1 MGLFDWLRPK
11 PAPQSP
17 APTPPPPHPGDARFL
32 ACVAIVLGKEGGFVN
47 DPADPGGATNLGI
60 TRATLEAWR
69 GQPVSE
75 ADVRKLTQAEALQ
88 IYRARYWNVMRCD
101 DLPPG
106 IDLMVFDF
114 GVNAGPS
121 RAASHL
127 QRAVG
132 ARVDGAIGPRTIAAA
147 KAANAH
153 NVIDMLVLRREQHY
167 RSLPTFP
174 KFGRGW
180 LNRTASVASKAK
192 AMVA

>member
-1 MGLFDWLRPK
+1 MRFLDWLRPK
-11 PAPQSP
+11 PVSP
-17 APTPPPPHPGDARFL
+17 PPPPPPPPHPGDARFL

-60 TRATLEAWR
+60 TRATLASWR
-69 GQPVSE
+69 GQPVTE

-101 DLPPG
+101 DLPHG

-114 GVNAGPS
+114 GVNAGPAT
-121 RAASHL
+121 AARHL

-132 ARVDGAIGPRTIAAA
+132 TTPDGAVGPRTIAAA

-153 NVIDMLVLRREQHY
+153 NVIDMLVHQRERHY
-167 RSLPTFP
+167 RSLPTFDR
-174 KFGRGW
+174 FGRGW